1 MKKIRVV
8 YMTCEDGYHVK
19 RISWRTAD
27 ELLKKFPKK
36 FTLTWIFTNP
46 LNNSIEEEGY
56 MLSIN

>member
-1 MKKIRVV
+1 
-8 YMTCEDGYHVK
+8 MTCEDGYHVK